1 MKYTER
7 VLNEVRAKDKDQP
20 EFLQAVEE
28 VIESLDP
35 IFEKHPEY
43 EDMAI
48 LERLVEPERVI
59 MFKVSWEDDNHKIHV
74 NRGFRVQ
81 YNGVLG
87 PYKGGLRFAP
97 SVNLGVI
104 KFLGFEQ
111 TFKNALTTLPMGGG
125 KGGSDFNPKG
135 KSDAEVRRF
144 CQAFMRELYRHIGPN
159 TDVPAGD
166 FGVGGREIGYLYG
179 EYRRLTDR
187 NDQGVLT
194 GKGLSYGGSLARKQA
209 TGYGLI
215 YFVNEVLKR
224 KNDSLKGKRV
234 IVSGCGNVAIYAA
247 EKALQC
253 GATVIGMS
261 DSKGYILDDELD
273 LDEIKTIKEVNR
285 ASLETYSKGSY
296 HTGSIYDAKGLKA
309 DIVLPCGI
317 QNEIDL
323 ERAKNIAAMGV
334 SLVAEGANMPNNN
347 EAIAFYQ
354 ANKITYVPGKA
365 SNAGGVATS
374 GLEMSQNSLRLSWS
388 FEEVDQRLNNIMKGI
403 HEQCLNAMKEYN
415 LDENDYKSAANIAG
429 ALKVID
435 AMIAQGEF

>member
-296 HTGSIYDAKGLKA
+296 HAGSIYDAKGLKA

-323 ERAKNIAAMGV
+323 ERARNIAAMGV
-334 SLVAEGANMPNNN
+334 NLVAEGANMPNNN

-374 GLEMSQNSLRLSWS
+374 GLEMSQNSLRMSWS

>member
-7 VLNEVRAKDKDQP
+7 VLEEVKARDKDQP

-28 VIESLDP
+28 VVESLDP

-43 EDMAI
+43 EDMAV

-59 MFKVSWEDDNHKIHV
+59 VFKVSWEDDNHKIHV

-111 TFKNALTTLPMGGG
+111 TFKNSLTTLPMGGG

-135 KSDAEVRRF
+135 RSDAEVRRF

-224 KNDSLKGKRV
+224 QNDSLKGKRV

-253 GATVIGMS
+253 GAVVIGMS

-273 LDEIKTIKEVNR
+273 LDEIKEIKEVKR
-285 ASLETYSKGSY
+285 ASLETYSKGEY
-296 HTGSIYDAKGLKA
+296 HSGSIYDAKGLKA
-309 DIVLPCGI
+309 DVVLPCGI

-323 ERAKNIAAMGV
+323 KRAENIASMGV
-334 SLVAEGANMPNNN
+334 KLVAEGANMPNNN

-354 ANKITYVPGKA
+354 KEKITYVPGKA

-388 FEEVDQRLNNIMKGI
+388 FEEVDQRLQNIMKGI
-403 HEQCLNAMKEYN
+403 HEQCLNAMKEYD
-415 LDENDYKSAANIAG
+415 LDPSDYKSAANIAG
-429 ALKVID
+429 ALKVIE
-435 AMIAQGEF
+435 AMLAQGEY

>member
-261 DSKGYILDDELD
+261 DSKGYILDDALD

-296 HTGSIYDAKGLKA
+296 HAGSIYDAKGLKA

-323 ERAKNIAAMGV
+323 TRAENIAAMGV
-334 SLVAEGANMPNNN
+334 TLVAEGANMPNNN